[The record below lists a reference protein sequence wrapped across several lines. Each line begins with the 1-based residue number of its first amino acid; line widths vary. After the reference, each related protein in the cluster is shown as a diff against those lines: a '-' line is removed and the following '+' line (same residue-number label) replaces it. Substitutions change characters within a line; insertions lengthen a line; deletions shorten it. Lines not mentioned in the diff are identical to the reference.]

1 MYHSS
6 ALFASR
12 RDRRVGVKA
21 CSRSNPRNEIK
32 SGCAGLLPK
41 LMMLLL
47 SFVIYPVENVRLA
60 RHTRST
66 QRLPSP
72 RHSGGVHQHQAE
84 AQLAAGGRSQCAGL
98 RTPASSI
105 EPPSAKTEVA
115 TPPSAPAS
123 SHRATTATTSINIV
137 VSHDCL
143 LPPLLQREHQIPA

>member
-72 RHSGGVHQHQAE
+72 AQDIPEESTNIKQRLNWLLEDDLSVQA
-84 AQLAAGGRSQCAGL
+84 
-98 RTPASSI
+98 
-105 EPPSAKTEVA
+105 
-115 TPPSAPAS
+115 
-123 SHRATTATTSINIV
+123 
-137 VSHDCL
+137 
-143 LPPLLQREHQIPA
+143 